1 MDSDNDVLVYPHA
14 IMQSIFENIIFI
26 ELLYRG
32 YDVRIGKFDEYEVD
46 FIAQKSSERLYIQVC

>member
-1 MDSDNDVLVYPHA
+1 M
-14 IMQSIFENIIFI
+14 MQSIFENIIFI

-32 YDVRIGKFDEYEVD
+32 YDVKIGKFDEYEVD